1 MKKFAYGSVIIIP
14 VLLNILM
21 EIFNFKTV
29 LSDWYITSIIVL
41 ATTNLI
47 LLYEFIH
54 ARKLLSNAFE
64 IDKKKVSLLL
74 KKLDINTFQGDIVEV
89 DSWHGYRQDAIT
101 KIIDFLDNATLLQL
115 KTSDK
120 KLNKL
125 INDFVIQLDEF
136 STYTARHVVSGKNHF
151 VPIARVETDYETRK
165 EETEKMNKLAGIAY
179 QKLERLMEYIRKKN
193 YID

>member
-14 VLLNILM
+14 ILINIST
-21 EIFNFKTV
+21 EVFDFKTV
-29 LSDWYITSIIVL
+29 LSNWYITSIIVL

-54 ARKLLSNAFE
+54 ARNLLANAFE
-64 IDKKKVSLLL
+64 IDKKKITLLM
-74 KKLDINTFQGDIVEV
+74 KKLDINTFQRDIVEV
-89 DSWHGYRQDAIT
+89 DSWHGYRQDAVT

-125 INDFVIQLDEF
+125 MNDFVIQLDEF
-136 STYTARHVVSGKNHF
+136 SSFTARHVVAGNNHF
-151 VPIARVETDYETRK
+151 VPITKVET
-165 EETEKMNKLAGIAY
+165 EEMNKLAEIAY
-179 QKLERLMEYIRKKN
+179 QKLEKLMEYVRQKN
-193 YID
+193 YIEE